1 MIAPG
6 QVTDDSELM
15 LCLMQGI
22 VEGNEQKK
30 EAPKKKRIKL
40 FKNKKNDQKKHK
52 KMKIGI
58 RLG

>member
-1 MIAPG
+1 MVAPG

-40 FKNKKNDQKKHK
+40 FKNKKNDQQ
-52 KMKIGI
+52 
-58 RLG
+58 

>member
-30 EAPKKKRIKL
+30 EAPKKRRIKL
-40 FKNKKNDQKKHK
+40 FKNKKNDQS
-52 KMKIGI
+52 IVE
-58 RLG
+58 